1 MQTKKPIN
9 EKSINKKEAL
19 LKEIEA
25 LLTYNPENKTTINPD
40 YLEYLEIEDLENIKK
55 GLMERVGEL
64 TPEDIEWL
72 EQFKRY
78 G

>member
-1 MQTKKPIN
+1 MQTKNP
-9 EKSINKKEAL
+9 INKKEAL

-25 LLTYNPENKTTINPD
+25 LLTYKPENKTTINPN
-40 YLEYLEIEDLENIKK
+40 YLEYLELEDLESIKK
-55 GLMERVGEL
+55 GLMAKLGTL
-64 TPEDIEWL
+64 TQEDIEWL